1 MDAALTAFELAQ
13 DAPAAFHVASGSL
26 AVGMGSHQ
34 SASMGKDSA
43 SAGCALVA
51 RKENQRRRAATYR
64 KTDKFRATFAK
75 WKESGGLEYQ
85 RQWMATK
92 RAAQPPAIRPLTD
105 SYLRQVLASR
115 STLRP
120 SEIPTS
126 LVTIQRDHLQLKR
139 ELRNT
144 K

>member
-1 MDAALTAFELAQ
+1 MKIE
-13 DAPAAFHVASGSL
+13 PS
-26 AVGMGSHQ
+26 
-34 SASMGKDSA
+34 SA